1 MRFFKILSLLFIFEI
16 ALAQTQKPKISLSF
30 PETFKADEEI
40 EVLISIS
47 NLKNVPYDLKISIEK
62 EKGVLSE
69 IYNEKEGKWQDSFY
83 YIKNLFSGPSFEG
96 RFKMKLKK
104 EFLFFDGDAE
114 ILARIRENG
123 KSSYIEYRGKIKILK
138 PEIKKEE
145 NKKEFL
151 AEIPKNRGEEK
162 ISPRLIAILNS
173 LFCGFLILILKL
185 KLKSLE
191 NKNQGAQ
198 NKT

>member
-151 AEIPKNRGEEK
+151 AEISKNRGEEK

>member
-151 AEIPKNRGEEK
+151 AEIPKNQREEK